1 MIVSDVI
8 IFLPG
13 ISGSVLRK
21 DGKTLWGTD
30 LGGVW
35 GMLTSG
41 GDSIRSLALTH
52 GDDPSADD
60 IDGIEATALVPDLH
74 LIPGLWKIDG
84 YTKVSKHLVRELT
97 LKPGE
102 NFFEF
107 PYDWRRDNR
116 VASRKLGR
124 FARSKLA
131 AWRESSGKKD
141 ARLVFVVHSMGG
153 LVARGFMDGPDQGW
167 VDTRALITIGTP
179 HRGSL
184 NALGYIANGFS
195 KRVGPVKFDLS
206 DTLRSFTGLY
216 QLLPHY
222 EVIDRGDGHLLRVDE
237 TAGLPHLDPDR
248 AKAAMQFYQELED
261 WQNGV
266 KALPTYAATAPRWY
280 PITGTFQPTEQ
291 SARFDG
297 QTLTL
302 LKSRHDEDQD
312 GDGTVPRISAMPIQ
326 LQQSSAGMFADQVHA
341 SLQNDDAVLN
351 QVVALIKGLGL
362 DYGLRAE
369 FTKVALLVDDVYV
382 AGAPVV
388 VRAKTNPSVASL
400 TLALFD
406 ARRPADEDAG
416 RLGEITLY
424 DRGDEW
430 LVGEVNLDEGAY
442 RIVVADAANITPA
455 ADCFLV
461 IADDNG

>member
-131 AWRESSGKKD
+131 AWRES
-141 ARLVFVVHSMGG
+141 
-153 LVARGFMDGPDQGW
+153 
-167 VDTRALITIGTP
+167 
-179 HRGSL
+179 
-184 NALGYIANGFS
+184 
-195 KRVGPVKFDLS
+195 
-206 DTLRSFTGLY
+206 
-216 QLLPHY
+216 
-222 EVIDRGDGHLLRVDE
+222 
-237 TAGLPHLDPDR
+237 AG
-248 AKAAMQFYQELED
+248 
-261 WQNGV
+261 
-266 KALPTYAATAPRWY
+266 
-280 PITGTFQPTEQ
+280 
-291 SARFDG
+291 
-297 QTLTL
+297 
-302 LKSRHDEDQD
+302 
-312 GDGTVPRISAMPIQ
+312 
-326 LQQSSAGMFADQVHA
+326 
-341 SLQNDDAVLN
+341 
-351 QVVALIKGLGL
+351 
-362 DYGLRAE
+362 
-369 FTKVALLVDDVYV
+369 
-382 AGAPVV
+382 
-388 VRAKTNPSVASL
+388 
-400 TLALFD
+400 
-406 ARRPADEDAG
+406 
-416 RLGEITLY
+416 
-424 DRGDEW
+424 
-430 LVGEVNLDEGAY
+430 
-442 RIVVADAANITPA
+442 
-455 ADCFLV
+455 
-461 IADDNG
+461 